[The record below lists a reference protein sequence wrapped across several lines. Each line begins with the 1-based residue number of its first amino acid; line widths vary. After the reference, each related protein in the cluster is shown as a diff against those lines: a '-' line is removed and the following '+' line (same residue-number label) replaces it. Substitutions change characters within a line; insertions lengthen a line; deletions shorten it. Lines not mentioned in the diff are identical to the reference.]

1 MGKETPKMRGTVD
14 SWTTGRLNLL
24 RVALPVFLASLCAGC
39 GLAGTAVAT
48 GAGAAAEVQ
57 EAQQAKQ
64 TEARVQ
70 RELDEAQRAAAQ
82 QRNDAEAQGK

>member
-1 MGKETPKMRGTVD
+1 MVHSNKPG
-14 SWTTGRLNLL
+14 SNGRWNLL
-24 RVALPVFLASLCAGC
+24 RLALPALAVGAGAGC

-64 TEARVQ
+64 TEDRIKQ
-70 RELDEAQRAAAQ
+70 QLDQAQQAAAQ
-82 QRNDAEAQGK
+82 QRTDAESQGK